1 MEVVL
6 KPAFPLSWYSCL
18 SQVDILFRLWTA
30 FCIYFNWY
38 RPVALPLASF
48 ACYTE
53 YRGSVSLVEHQS
65 FGRWVTGH
73 NSKLTGFAM
82 LAPLVVANLWP
93 NFALKN
99 QGFFKKIIINYTV
112 YDINKTRI
120 KIYYVVCTTNC
131 ITKILSQ
138 HKTYIYRL
146 YWQITSIQSIT
157 QRLIQRT
164 DLQWRLIASR
174 KSLPYHLTHC
184 SPTRSFI
191 TTPLE

>member
-1 MEVVL
+1 MI
-6 KPAFPLSWYSCL
+6 FCL
-18 SQVDILFRLWTA
+18 SQVDILLCLWIA
-30 FCIYFNWY
+30 FCIYSNWY

-53 YRGSVSLVEHQS
+53 YRGFVPLVEHQS

-82 LAPLVVANLWP
+82 LAPLAVANLWP
-93 NFALKN
+93 NFGLKN

-112 YDINKTRI
+112 YDINKMRI
-120 KIYYVVCTTNC
+120 KIYHVVCTTNC

-138 HKTYIYRL
+138 QKTYSYRF
-146 YWQITSIQSIT
+146 YWQITSIQSTT

-174 KSLPYHLTHC
+174 KSLLYHLTHC

-191 TTPLE
+191 ATPLE